1 MISNCGTF
9 PLTSLKEVIYNE
21 YDASDVKN
29 VITKTNPRY
38 MILLTVDVMYQVF
51 LAIFANYTSPSFLQ
65 LSIKGMFLFYHP
77 TLLINRRN
85 YQPMFHLPAITCLPP
100 PFASYN

>member
-29 VITKTNPRY
+29 VITKINPQY
-38 MILLTVDVMYQVF
+38 MILLTVDVMYHVF
-51 LAIFANYTSPSFLQ
+51 LAIFANDTPSSFLQ
-65 LSIKGMFLFYHP
+65 
-77 TLLINRRN
+77 
-85 YQPMFHLPAITCLPP
+85 
-100 PFASYN
+100 PFI